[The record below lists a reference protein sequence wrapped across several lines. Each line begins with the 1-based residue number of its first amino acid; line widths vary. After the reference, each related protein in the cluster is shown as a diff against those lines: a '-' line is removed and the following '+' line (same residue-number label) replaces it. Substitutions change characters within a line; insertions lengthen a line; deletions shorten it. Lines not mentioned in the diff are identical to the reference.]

1 MSTREILLIA
11 GMLAV
16 TFSVRYLPLVLAG
29 RTRLPRLLEAALRFV
44 PVAVLTA
51 ITVPAVLMPA
61 GSMELGLDNP
71 YLFGCAAAI
80 LIAWRSRKLLPTVI
94 GGMAV
99 FLLWRLL
106 IRML

>member
-1 MSTREILLIA
+1 MRAREILLIA

-16 TFSVRYLPLVLAG
+16 TFSVRWLPLLLAG
-29 RTRLPRLLEAALRFV
+29 RARLPRLVEAALRFV

-61 GSMELGLDNP
+61 GTVELSLGNP
-71 YLFGCAAAI
+71 HLFGGLAAV
-80 LIAWRSRKLLPTVI
+80 LIAWRSRKLLPTLV
-94 GGMAV
+94 GGTAV

-106 IRML
+106 IRLL